1 MKPKFQER
9 ENQSESKK
17 YLFCSKCGETA
28 TYASFSQLKKKPG
41 HCKRRQLNEK
51 GHFVKNQSAN
61 DAFKEA
67 HSHCVKTC
75 LNCRSTF
82 KNIDQYNSHL
92 PRCNIDSLKLNC
104 VMPVDQEIPKLRNKR
119 VCKGENMF
127 PLNIY
132 IHWNFLLN
140 LYLACHNR
148 DCKNRK
154 KCKGINCHMCNQTMT
169 FEHYE
174 NHLQECKTVT
184 FNIFQYGYY
193 YTEMS
198 KLMNVSDVSVGAIQ
212 NEVNNQQ
219 KLSNDG
225 SSTTKSVE
233 ARSSGSL
240 FHAPPVYSDTYNAT
254 RKLRKEVSSFLKDL
268 EGKHNLSPM
277 DFQLNILRI
286 FLEQSGFDEVLV
298 QLGYVKIYSLLQYSQ
313 ILK

>member
-1 MKPKFQER
+1 MKPKFRER

-28 TYASFSQLKKKPG
+28 TYASFSQIKKKSG
-41 HCKRRQLNEK
+41 HSHRRQLNEK
-51 GHFVKNQSAN
+51 GHFVKNQSSI
-61 DAFKEA
+61 DAFKQA
-67 HSHCVKTC
+67 HTHCVKKC

-82 KNIDQYNSHL
+82 NNIDQYNSHL
-92 PRCNIDSLKLNC
+92 PRCNIESLKLNC
-104 VMPVDQEIPKLRNKR
+104 VMPIDQEITKLRNKR
-119 VCKGENMF
+119 ICKGENNC
-127 PLNIY
+127 LLKISHRY
-132 IHWNFLLN
+132 I
-140 LYLACHNR
+140 YLACHNR
-148 DCKNRK
+148 DCRNRQN
-154 KCKGINCHMCNQTMT
+154 CKGINCHMCNQTMI

-184 FNIFQYGYY
+184 FKIFQYGNYF
-193 YTEMS
+193 TEMS
-198 KLMNVSDVSVGAIQ
+198 KLMNISNASLGTIQ

-254 RKLRKEVSSFLKDL
+254 RKLRKEVSSFLEDL
-268 EGKHNLSPM
+268 KEKHNLSPI

-286 FLEQSGFDEVLV
+286 FLEQSGFDEVMV
-298 QLGYVKIYSLLQYSQ
+298 QLGYVKIYSLLQYSE
-313 ILK
+313 ILR

>member
-119 VCKGENMF
+119 VCKGEK
-127 PLNIY
+127 
-132 IHWNFLLN
+132 NFLFKYVNWNCHLN
-140 LYLACHNR
+140 LYLACRNR
-148 DCKNRK
+148 DCKNRQN
-154 KCKGINCHMCNQTMT
+154 CKGINCHMCNQTMI

-174 NHLQECKTVT
+174 NHVQECKNVT
-184 FNIFQYGYY
+184 F
-193 YTEMS
+193 
-198 KLMNVSDVSVGAIQ
+198 K
-212 NEVNNQQ
+212 
-219 KLSNDG
+219 
-225 SSTTKSVE
+225 
-233 ARSSGSL
+233 
-240 FHAPPVYSDTYNAT
+240 
-254 RKLRKEVSSFLKDL
+254 
-268 EGKHNLSPM
+268 
-277 DFQLNILRI
+277 IL
-286 FLEQSGFDEVLV
+286 LT
-298 QLGYVKIYSLLQYSQ
+298 
-313 ILK
+313 